1 MEILFTII
9 EILKPQGTKSIRFI
23 YFRFHGKG
31 AKMIHELVIALM
43 LGLIG
48 GVIPGPVIT
57 AVFTEILQ
65 SGYLKSLRIIMIAL
79 ATETVVAIICL
90 LIFGSL
96 GFNEAFFRALSLA
109 GAAILIWIAISLW
122 KVRTLDSGEKVHF
135 GLWKVIIMILSNGVL
150 WTYWITICIP
160 KAMLLGEG
168 LHLGEYL
175 FMGLVQLGW
184 LISTLVVAFLFSRF
198 RKVLSRPKVIPV
210 LFKIFALAFAYF
222 AIDMIIK
229 SIQYFIQ

>member
-1 MEILFTII
+1 
-9 EILKPQGTKSIRFI
+9 
-23 YFRFHGKG
+23 
-31 AKMIHELVIALM
+31 MIHELVIALM

-65 SGYLKSLRIIMIAL
+65 SGFVKSLRIIMIAL
-79 ATETVVAIICL
+79 VTETVVA
-90 LIFGSL
+90 LISLVILDSL
-96 GFNEAFFRALSLA
+96 GFNEAFFRGLSLA
-109 GAAILIWIAISLW
+109 GALILIWIAVSIW
-122 KVRTLDSGEKVHF
+122 KVKNLDSGEKVNF
-135 GLWKVIIMILSNGVL
+135 SLWKLIVMILSNGVL

-160 KAMLLGEG
+160 KAILLGEG
-168 LHLGEYL
+168 LNLGQYL

-198 RKVLSRPKVIPV
+198 RRVLSRPKVIPV

-222 AIDMIIK
+222 AFDMILK
-229 SIQYFIQ
+229 SIKFFIQ